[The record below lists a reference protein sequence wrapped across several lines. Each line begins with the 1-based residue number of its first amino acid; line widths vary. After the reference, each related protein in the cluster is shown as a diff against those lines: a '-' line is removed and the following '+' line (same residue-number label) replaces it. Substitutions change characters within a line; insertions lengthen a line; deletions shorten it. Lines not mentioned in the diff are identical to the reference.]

1 MIVRQFL
8 QWIRN
13 APSGER
19 ADATSALARAYLHS
33 DLSADDRAAAEGAMI
48 MLLDDPSPLVRR
60 ALSNV
65 FASSQAAPAVIVH
78 ALAADQPD
86 VACPLLE
93 RSPLLRDADLVD
105 LVASGNADVQI
116 AIASRFPLGRSVSA
130 AIAEVGA
137 AAACLAV
144 LENPDAELAVFS
156 LDRIVERFG
165 HLAAIRENLLARDDL
180 PAATRQA
187 LLAKLSQTLAGFVAA
202 RQWLPQ
208 DHAEDAARQ
217 ACEKATVILAADVPA
232 DEVPAL
238 VSYLR
243 SSGQLTAGLVLRALL
258 SGNVVLFEE
267 ALADLSGLPIDAV
280 VNLIHD
286 RTVAGFRALY
296 RKAQLPDLAYPAF
309 REAVVALREGI
320 LATERCSGSQL
331 NRRMVEHVLE
341 RCADDIGQAASPLVA
356 LLQRYSVEAAR
367 EEARMFCQDLVAEP
381 FEQPRLVA

>member
-1 MIVRQFL
+1 
-8 QWIRN
+8 
-13 APSGER
+13 
-19 ADATSALARAYLHS
+19 
-33 DLSADDRAAAEGAMI
+33 
-48 MLLDDPSPLVRR
+48 
-60 ALSNV
+60 LSNV
-65 FASSQAAPAVIVH
+65 FASSQAAPAVIVR
-78 ALAADQPD
+78 ALAADQAD
-86 VACPLLE
+86 VARPLLE

-105 LVASGNADVQI
+105 LVASGNADAQI
-116 AIASRFPLGRSVSA
+116 AIASRFPLGRPVAA

-144 LENPDAELAVFS
+144 LENPDAELATFS

-165 HLAAIRENLLARDDL
+165 HLAVIRENLLARDDL
-180 PAATRQA
+180 PAVTRQA

-217 ACEKATVILAADVPA
+217 ACEKATVVLAAGVPV

-286 RTVAGFRALY
+286 RTIAGFRALY
-296 RKAQLPDLAYPAF
+296 RKAQLPELAYPAF
-309 REAVVALREGI
+309 REAVVALREDI
-320 LATERCSGSQL
+320 LVTERCNGSQL
-331 NRRMVEHVLE
+331 NRRMVEHVLD
-341 RCADDIGQAASPLVA
+341 RCADDIGQAVSPLVA